1 MVKSQIDLF
10 DQGGGHL
17 KEERS
22 RCWKVGVVASVVVCG
37 GTLGSRLCLL
47 VWQETMNDGAA
58 ASCSASC
65 RTTPMKAVPSR
76 AQAATMVEEMV
87 VTLTLSLTVMAMAN
101 AMATGTKIN

>member
-1 MVKSQIDLF
+1 MLE
-10 DQGGGHL
+10 G
-17 KEERS
+17 RS
-22 RCWKVGVVASVVVCG
+22 CCLRRRLRWHPRQQSLPVGMA
-37 GTLGSRLCLL
+37 RI
-47 VWQETMNDGAA
+47 TMNDGAA